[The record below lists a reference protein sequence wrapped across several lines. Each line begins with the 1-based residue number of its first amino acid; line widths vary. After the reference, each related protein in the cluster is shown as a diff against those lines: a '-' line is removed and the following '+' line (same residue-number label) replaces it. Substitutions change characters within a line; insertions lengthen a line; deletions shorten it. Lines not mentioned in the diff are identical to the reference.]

1 MKPCGCIIH
10 VATSAGVPLASLVP
24 LRSRG
29 STFKKQY
36 ENLPPFIF
44 PGDEDMTEAP
54 ANRENQ
60 ILPPA
65 SFAPKVGRPAK
76 KRIKK
81 AIEKVMAKTRKTR
94 AV

>member
-1 MKPCGCIIH
+1 M
-10 VATSAGVPLASLVP
+10 ASLLP

-36 ENLPPFIF
+36 ENLPPFLF
-44 PGDEDMTEAP
+44 PGDEDMTEAS
-54 ANRENQ
+54 ANRENP